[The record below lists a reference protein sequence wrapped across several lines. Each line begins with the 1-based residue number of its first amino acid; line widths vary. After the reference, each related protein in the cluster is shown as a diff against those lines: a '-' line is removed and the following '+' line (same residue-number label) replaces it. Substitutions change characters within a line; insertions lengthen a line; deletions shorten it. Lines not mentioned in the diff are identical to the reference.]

1 MLSNQRLS
9 SRKSLYLITSR
20 TGVFTFRWNLR
31 ANGKYHQPTL
41 SLKTRDYLQAV
52 KLTSELAIRIQQIAL
67 STLEDIKSIYSDF
80 KSSEEKKTLL
90 LQSIDISNHLTDLS
104 VKSQTEYR
112 NCWNS
117 FVVALSSTTTLDS
130 VGQSHIDQWKE
141 TQTCNLTTMKKKL
154 RLLSS
159 CFGRVGHKVEQ
170 DWFKI
175 AVEKTPVRPKRAIT
189 KQELGEPRRA
199 IKRGKYYLPRIAAL
213 TGCRLNE
220 IAQLRVCDVQLGNE
234 PTLNINDDHEDK
246 KLKNASSKRVLPIT
260 APLLNLLNEL
270 VPGKGKNEH
279 LFTLP
284 YSKQN
289 GYAGKPS
296 KYFSGLLK
304 SLGAKGVS
312 FHSLRHYVVT
322 ELFNV
327 GVKEELIGTLMGH
340 CVGKLTT
347 GKIYMSVFSWNCKI
361 MAMDM
366 VFCKFYLKFEFQ
378 IALLNWL

>member
-20 TGVFTFRWNLR
+20 TGVFAFRWNLR
-31 ANGKYHQPTL
+31 VNGKHHQPTL

-52 KLTSELAIRIQQIAL
+52 KLASEIAIRIQQITQP
-67 STLEDIKSIYSDF
+67 TLEDIKSIYSDF
-80 KSSEEKKTLL
+80 KGSQSKQALL

-104 VKSQTEYR
+104 IKSQTEYR

-117 FVVALSSTTTLDS
+117 FVSSISPSMTLDS
-130 VGQSHIDQWKE
+130 VRQSHIEQWKK
-141 TQTCNLTTMKKKL
+141 TQTCSLTTMKKKL

-170 DWFKI
+170 DWFKV

-189 KQELGEPRRA
+189 KHELGKLLKATQCYKKSKDEW
-199 IKRGKYYLPRIAAL
+199 KYYLPRIAAL

-220 IAQLRVCDVQLGNE
+220 IAQLRVCDVQLGDE
-234 PTLNINDDHEDK
+234 PTLSINDDHYDK
-246 KLKNASSKRVLPIT
+246 KLKNSSSKRVLPIIT
-260 APLLNLLNEL
+260 PLLNLLNEL
-270 VPGKGKNEH
+270 VAGKGKNEH

-296 KYFSGLLK
+296 KYFSVLLK
-304 SLGAKGVS
+304 SLDIKGVS
-312 FHSLRHYVVT
+312 FHSLRHYVIT
-322 ELFNV
+322 ELFNAR
-327 GVKEELIGTLMGH
+327 VKEELIGTLMGH
-340 CVGKLTT
+340 SVGKLTT
-347 GKIYMSVFSWNCKI
+347 GRIYLAGYTYNNKYMALYHLHLKSKISF
-361 MAMDM
+361 
-366 VFCKFYLKFEFQ
+366 
-378 IALLNWL
+378 

>member
-20 TGVFTFRWNLR
+20 TGVFAFRWNLR
-31 ANGKYHQPTL
+31 VNGKHHQPTL

-52 KLTSELAIRIQQIAL
+52 KFPSEIAIRIQQITHP
-67 STLEDIKSIYSDF
+67 TLEDIKSIYSDF
-80 KSSEEKKTLL
+80 KGSQSKQALL

-104 VKSQTEYR
+104 IKSQTEYR

-117 FVVALSSTTTLDS
+117 FVSSISQSTTLAS
-130 VGQSHIDQWKE
+130 VRQSHIDLWKK
-141 TQTCNLTTMKKKL
+141 TQTCSLTTMKKKL

-170 DWFKI
+170 DWFKV

-189 KQELGEPRRA
+189 KQELGKLLKA
-199 IKRGKYYLPRIAAL
+199 TQCYKASKDDWKYYLPRIAAL

-220 IAQLRVCDVQLGNE
+220 IAQLRVSDVQLGDE
-234 PTLNINDDHEDK
+234 PTLSINDDHDDK
-246 KLKNASSKRVLPIT
+246 KLKNSSSKRVLPIT
-260 APLLNLLNEL
+260 IPLLNLLNEL
-270 VPGKGKNEH
+270 KTGKGQNEH
-279 LFTLP
+279 LFNLP

-296 KYFSGLLK
+296 KYFSVLLK
-304 SLGAKGVS
+304 SLDIKGVS

-322 ELFNV
+322 ELFNA
-327 GVKEELIGTLMGH
+327 GVKEELIGSLMGH
-340 CVGKLTT
+340 SVGKLTT
-347 GKIYMSVFSWNCKI
+347 GKIYLSGFSYDNKLK
-361 MAMDM
+361 ALDM
-366 VFCKFYLKFEFQ
+366 VSVGFF
-378 IALLNWL
+378 

>member
-31 ANGKYHQPTL
+31 VNGKHHQPTL

-52 KLTSELAIRIQQIAL
+52 KLASEIAIRIQQITHP
-67 STLEDIKSIYSDF
+67 TLEDIKSIYSDF
-80 KSSEEKKTLL
+80 KGSQSKQALL

-104 VKSQTEYR
+104 IKSQTEYR

-117 FVVALSSTTTLDS
+117 FVSSISQSTTLAS
-130 VGQSHIDQWKE
+130 VRQSHIDLWKK
-141 TQTCNLTTMKKKL
+141 TQTCSLTTMKKKL

-170 DWFKI
+170 DWFKV

-189 KQELGEPRRA
+189 KQELGELLRA
-199 IKRGKYYLPRIAAL
+199 TQCYKASKDDWKYYLPRIAAL

-220 IAQLRVCDVQLGNE
+220 IAQLRVSDVQLGDE
-234 PTLNINDDHEDK
+234 PTLSINDDHDDK
-246 KLKNASSKRVLPIT
+246 KLKNSSSKRVLPIT
-260 APLLNLLNEL
+260 IPLLNLLNEL
-270 VPGKGKNEH
+270 KTGKGQNEH
-279 LFTLP
+279 LFNLP

-296 KYFSGLLK
+296 KYFSVLLK
-304 SLGAKGVS
+304 SLDIKGVS

-322 ELFNV
+322 ELFNA
-327 GVKEELIGTLMGH
+327 GVKEELIGSLMGH
-340 CVGKLTT
+340 SVGKLTT
-347 GKIYMSVFSWNCKI
+347 GKIYLSGFSYDNKFK
-361 MAMDM
+361 ALDM
-366 VFCKFYLKFEFQ
+366 VSVGFF
-378 IALLNWL
+378 

>member
-20 TGVFTFRWNLR
+20 TGVFAFRWNLR
-31 ANGKYHQPTL
+31 VNGKHHQPTL

-52 KLTSELAIRIQQIAL
+52 KLASEIAIRIQQITQP
-67 STLEDIKSIYSDF
+67 TLEDIKSIYSDF
-80 KSSEEKKTLL
+80 KGSQSKKTLL
-90 LQSIDISNHLTDLS
+90 YSIDISNHLTDLS
-104 VKSQTEYR
+104 IKSQTEYR

-117 FVVALSSTTTLDS
+117 FVSSISPSTTLDS
-130 VGQSHIDQWKE
+130 VRQSHIEQWKK
-141 TQTCNLTTMKKKL
+141 TQTCSLTTMKKKL

-170 DWFKI
+170 DWFKV

-189 KQELGEPRRA
+189 KQELGELLRA
-199 IKRGKYYLPRIAAL
+199 TQCYKKSKDEWKYYLPRIAAL

-220 IAQLRVCDVQLGNE
+220 IAQLRVYDVQLGDE
-234 PTLNINDDHEDK
+234 PTLSINDDHDDK
-246 KLKNASSKRVLPIT
+246 KLKNSSSKRELPIT
-260 APLLNLLNEL
+260 VPLLNLLSEL
-270 VPGKGKNEH
+270 VAGKGKNEH

-296 KYFSGLLK
+296 KYFSELLK
-304 SLGAKGVS
+304 SLDIKDVS

-322 ELFNV
+322 ELFNA
-327 GVKEELIGTLMGH
+327 GVKEELIGSLMGH
-340 CVGKLTT
+340 SVGKLTT
-347 GKIYMSVFSWNCKI
+347 GKIYLSGFSYNNKLKALDMLSVGF
-361 MAMDM
+361 
-366 VFCKFYLKFEFQ
+366 F
-378 IALLNWL
+378 

>member
-31 ANGKYHQPTL
+31 VNGKHHQPTL

-52 KLTSELAIRIQQIAL
+52 KLASEIAIRIQQITL
-67 STLEDIKSIYSDF
+67 PTLEDIKSIYSDF
-80 KSSEEKKTLL
+80 KGSQSKQALL

-104 VKSQTEYR
+104 IKSQTEYR

-117 FVVALSSTTTLDS
+117 FVSSISPSTTLDS
-130 VGQSHIDQWKE
+130 VRQSHIEQWKK
-141 TQTCNLTTMKKKL
+141 TQTCSLTTMKKKL

-170 DWFKI
+170 DWLKV

-189 KQELGEPRRA
+189 KQELGKLLKATQCYKKSKDEW
-199 IKRGKYYLPRIAAL
+199 KYYLPRIAAL

-220 IAQLRVCDVQLGNE
+220 IAQLRVSDVQLGDE
-234 PTLNINDDHEDK
+234 PTLSINDEHDDK
-246 KLKNASSKRVLPIT
+246 KLKNSSSKRALPIT
-260 APLLNLLNEL
+260 NPLLNLLNEL
-270 VPGKGKNEH
+270 VAGKGKNEH

-289 GYAGKPS
+289 GYSGKPS
-296 KYFSGLLK
+296 KYFSVLLK
-304 SLGAKGVS
+304 SLDIRGVS
-312 FHSLRHYVVT
+312 FHSLRHYVIT
-322 ELFNV
+322 ELFNA
-327 GVKEELIGTLMGH
+327 GVKEELIGSLMGH
-340 CVGKLTT
+340 SVGKLTT
-347 GKIYMSVFSWNCKI
+347 GKVYLSGFSFENKCKA
-361 MAMDM
+361 MA
-366 VFCKFYLKFEFQ
+366 VLS
-378 IALLNWL
+378 

>member
-31 ANGKYHQPTL
+31 VNGKHHQPTL

-52 KLTSELAIRIQQIAL
+52 KLASEIAIRIQQITL
-67 STLEDIKSIYSDF
+67 PTLEDIKSIYSDF
-80 KSSEEKKTLL
+80 KGSQSKKALL

-104 VKSQTEYR
+104 IKSQTEYR

-117 FVVALSSTTTLDS
+117 FVSSLSQSTTLDS
-130 VGQSHIDQWKE
+130 VRQSHIEQWKN
-141 TQTCNLTTMKKKL
+141 TQTCSLTTMKKKL

-170 DWFKI
+170 DWFKVV
-175 AVEKTPVRPKRAIT
+175 VEKTPVRPKRAIT
-189 KQELGEPRRA
+189 KQELGELLRA
-199 IKRGKYYLPRIAAL
+199 TQSYKKSKDEWKYYLPRIAAL

-220 IAQLRVCDVQLGNE
+220 IAQLRVCDVQLGDE
-234 PTLNINDDHEDK
+234 PTLSINDGHDDK
-246 KLKNASSKRVLPIT
+246 KLKNSSSKRVLPVT
-260 APLLNLLNEL
+260 TPLLNLLNEL
-270 VPGKGKNEH
+270 IAGKGKNEH
-279 LFTLP
+279 LFNLP

-296 KYFSGLLK
+296 KYFSELLK
-304 SLGAKGVS
+304 SLDIKDVS

-322 ELFNV
+322 ELFNA
-327 GVKEELIGTLMGH
+327 GVKEELIGSLMGH
-340 CVGKLTT
+340 SVGKLTT
-347 GKIYMSVFSWNCKI
+347 GKIYLSGFSYNNKLKALDMLSVGF
-361 MAMDM
+361 
-366 VFCKFYLKFEFQ
+366 F
-378 IALLNWL
+378 

>member
-31 ANGKYHQPTL
+31 ANGKHHQPTL

-52 KLTSELAIRIQQIAL
+52 KLASELAIRIQQIAL

-90 LQSIDISNHLTDLS
+90 LQSIDISNHQTDLS

-130 VGQSHIDQWKE
+130 VRQSHIDQWKE

-170 DWFKI
+170 D
-175 AVEKTPVRPKRAIT
+175 
-189 KQELGEPRRA
+189 
-199 IKRGKYYLPRIAAL
+199 
-213 TGCRLNE
+213 C
-220 IAQLRVCDVQLGNE
+220 
-234 PTLNINDDHEDK
+234 
-246 KLKNASSKRVLPIT
+246 S
-260 APLLNLLNEL
+260 
-270 VPGKGKNEH
+270 
-279 LFTLP
+279 
-284 YSKQN
+284 
-289 GYAGKPS
+289 
-296 KYFSGLLK
+296 
-304 SLGAKGVS
+304 
-312 FHSLRHYVVT
+312 
-322 ELFNV
+322 
-327 GVKEELIGTLMGH
+327 
-340 CVGKLTT
+340 
-347 GKIYMSVFSWNCKI
+347 
-361 MAMDM
+361 
-366 VFCKFYLKFEFQ
+366 
-378 IALLNWL
+378 

>member
-20 TGVFTFRWNLR
+20 TGVFAFRWNLR
-31 ANGKYHQPTL
+31 VNGKHHQPTL

-52 KLTSELAIRIQQIAL
+52 KFASEIAIRIQQITQP
-67 STLEDIKSIYSDF
+67 TLEDIKSIYSDF
-80 KSSEEKKTLL
+80 KGSQSKQALL

-104 VKSQTEYR
+104 IKSQTEYR

-117 FVVALSSTTTLDS
+117 FVSSISPSTTLDS
-130 VGQSHIDQWKE
+130 VRQSHIEQWKK
-141 TQTCNLTTMKKKL
+141 TQTCSLTTMKKKL

-170 DWFKI
+170 DWFKV

-189 KQELGEPRRA
+189 KHELGKLLKATQCYKKSKDEW
-199 IKRGKYYLPRIAAL
+199 KYYLPRIAAL

-220 IAQLRVCDVQLGNE
+220 IAQLRVCDVQLGDE
-234 PTLNINDDHEDK
+234 ATLSINDDHDDK
-246 KLKNASSKRVLPIT
+246 KLKNSSSKRVLPIIT
-260 APLLNLLNEL
+260 PLLNLLNEL
-270 VPGKGKNEH
+270 VAGKGKNEH

-296 KYFSGLLK
+296 KYFSVLLK
-304 SLGAKGVS
+304 SLGIKGVS
-312 FHSLRHYVVT
+312 FHSLRHYVIT
-322 ELFNV
+322 ELFNA
-327 GVKEELIGTLMGH
+327 GVKEELIGSLMGH
-340 CVGKLTT
+340 SVGKLTT
-347 GKIYMSVFSWNCKI
+347 GKIYLSGFSYDVKRG
-361 MAMDM
+361 A
-366 VFCKFYLKFEFQ
+366 VEKLPY
-378 IALLNWL
+378 

>member
-31 ANGKYHQPTL
+31 VNGKHHQPTL

-52 KLTSELAIRIQQIAL
+52 KLASEIAIRIQQITL
-67 STLEDIKSIYSDF
+67 PTLEDIKSIYSDF
-80 KSSEEKKTLL
+80 KGSQSKQALL

-104 VKSQTEYR
+104 IKSQTEYR

-117 FVVALSSTTTLDS
+117 FVSSVSPSTTLDS
-130 VGQSHIDQWKE
+130 VRQSHIEQWKK
-141 TQTCNLTTMKKKL
+141 TQTCSLTTMKKKL

-170 DWFKI
+170 DWLKV

-189 KQELGEPRRA
+189 KQELGKLLKATQCYKKSKDEW
-199 IKRGKYYLPRIAAL
+199 KYYLPRIAAL

-220 IAQLRVCDVQLGNE
+220 IAQLRVSDVQLGDE
-234 PTLNINDDHEDK
+234 PTLSINDEHDDK
-246 KLKNASSKRVLPIT
+246 KLKNSSSKRALPIT
-260 APLLNLLNEL
+260 NPLLNLLNEL
-270 VPGKGKNEH
+270 VAGKGKNEH

-289 GYAGKPS
+289 GYSGKPS
-296 KYFSGLLK
+296 KYFSVLLK
-304 SLGAKGVS
+304 SLDIRGVS
-312 FHSLRHYVVT
+312 FHSLRHYVIT
-322 ELFNV
+322 ELFNA
-327 GVKEELIGTLMGH
+327 GVKEELIGSLMGH
-340 CVGKLTT
+340 SVGKLTT
-347 GKIYMSVFSWNCKI
+347 GKVYLSGFSFENKCKA
-361 MAMDM
+361 MA
-366 VFCKFYLKFEFQ
+366 VLS
-378 IALLNWL
+378 